1 MKVRELMEF
10 LSKVDPELPVC
21 ASDEIA
27 VYSYKAANMVA
38 VFDAPHFVQY
48 EGSETVYRMDKV
60 EGKFVFIGEFGDFIS
75 YNYAD
80 KEVKV

>member
-21 ASDEIA
+21 ASEEAA
-27 VYSYKAANMVA
+27 VYSHKSINMVG
-38 VFDAPHFVQY
+38 VYNGPHFLQY
-48 EGSETVYRMDKV
+48 EGPLYRMDKV
-60 EGKFVFIGEFGDFIS
+60 EGPFVLIGDFGDFIT
-75 YNYAD
+75 YDYIN